1 MSNKLV
7 NPNKHNSI
15 ESISKENASR
25 VVVQKEGLSNFN
37 NDDPARGIGLSV
49 ERLKEEHDFRNYLKL
64 LQGFSKRYCVV
75 VAAMDTPWGPDF
87 NEELTGELRKI
98 GLEVNLYGAFRMAYI
113 GVINAGE
120 KVFEDISKDPIE
132 RTIEVDGHRFDLL
145 SVGFDMER
153 SNGARIIIDGKGARS
168 MGRGLTFFV
177 YDLVTGTILDDVSFD
192 TFVPSFP
199 CKRMEEEDGIIQ
211 EFLKRNPGVSICC
224 FGTLP
229 FPTQNLTPNEEFI
242 RKNAISRAHVV
253 NMINEFSSAL
263 ENYYPKSAIPGLFTV
278 PGSYHGADGVRRF
291 EDMHDEHLNIA
302 GGHRITTDQPSKRGR
317 TVFMVGGCRV
327 FGIGV
332 YDEHTIASELQ
343 RLFNQKYP
351 EENVVVQNYGYFLA
365 ETDSQ
370 RGEELAVIRSLPV
383 KPGDIVLYLCGAI
396 KGVPYLNTSNN
407 SGRKGEEIFYDQ
419 MHYTPDGNR
428 LMAEGLLNELEK
440 NDLLSGGQAIKEAA
454 SKYGFDND
462 TAGELREYK
471 RILTEYYDEMFKVD
485 MGCVVMN
492 CNPFTLGH
500 RYLIEEALKQCK
512 FLVIFVVEE
521 DQSDFTFDERL
532 DMVDAGVSDLSNV
545 VVIPSG
551 RFIISS
557 LTFSEYFNKSELQ
570 DRVIDPSMDVN
581 VFAGEIAPCLHI
593 CKRFAGEEPLDSITR
608 QYNETMAR
616 ILPEYG
622 IEFIEIP
629 RYEKDG
635 KTVSASYVRKLMKE
649 GNLEAIRP
657 FVPESTYAYL
667 SERKAKL

>member
-7 NPNKHNSI
+7 NP
-15 ESISKENASR
+15 KENTPKQNIPNGNITK
-25 VVVQKEGLSNFN
+25 VNI
-37 NDDPARGIGLSV
+37 DDPVRGIGLSV
-49 ERLKEEHDFRNYLKL
+49 AKLKEEHDFRNYLKL
-64 LQGFSKRYCVV
+64 LLGFSKRYCVI
-75 VAAMDTPWGPDF
+75 VAAMDTPWGPEFTED
-87 NEELTGELRKI
+87 LTGELKGI
-98 GLEVNLYGAFRMAYI
+98 GLDVNIYGAFRMAYI
-113 GVINAGE
+113 GVVNAGE
-120 KVFEDISKDPIE
+120 KIFEYISKEPIE
-132 RTIEVDGHRFDLL
+132 KTLEVDGHKIDLL

-153 SNGARIIIDGKGARS
+153 SNGARIIIDGKAARS
-168 MGRGLTFFV
+168 IGRGLNFFV
-177 YDLVTGTILDDVSFD
+177 YDLVTGAILDDVSFD
-192 TFVPSFP
+192 TYVPSFS
-199 CKRMEEEDGIIQ
+199 CKRMEEEDGVIQ
-211 EFLKRNPGVSICC
+211 EFLNRNPGVSICC

-253 NMINEFSSAL
+253 NCIDTFSSAL
-263 ENYYPKSAIPGLFTV
+263 ENYYPKSMIPGLFVV
-278 PGSYHGADGVRRF
+278 PKSYHGADGVRRF
-291 EDMHDEHLNIA
+291 EDTHDEHLNIA
-302 GGHRITTDQPSKRGR
+302 GGHRVTTDQPAKRGR
-317 TVFMVGGCRV
+317 TVFLVGGCRV

-332 YDEHTIASELQ
+332 SDEHTIASQLQ
-343 RLFNQKYP
+343 RLFNRRYP
-351 EENVVVQNYGYFLA
+351 DENTVVQNYGYFLA

-370 RGEELAVIRSLPV
+370 RGEELAVIKALPV
-383 KPGDIVLYLCGAI
+383 KPGDIVLYLSGAI
-396 KGVPYLNTSNN
+396 KGIPFLNTSNN
-407 SGRKGEEIFYDQ
+407 GGRNGEEIFYDQ

-428 LMAEGLLNELEK
+428 LMAEGLINELEK
-440 NDLLSGGQAIKEAA
+440 NDLLSGGQAVQETT

-462 TAGELREYK
+462 TAGELNEYK

-570 DRVIDPSMDVN
+570 DRVIDTSMDVN

-593 CKRFAGEEPLDSITR
+593 CKRFAGEEPLDSVTR
-608 QYNETMAR
+608 QYNETMAK

-629 RYEKDG
+629 RYQKEG

-649 GNLEAIRP
+649 GDLESIRP
-657 FVPESTYAYL
+657 FVPETTYAYL